1 MISSKMPVS
10 FQMDSEVI
18 TSTKPAYETSEE
30 TGNNDRKRKDQGNG
44 KTGKRSGK
52 ITRNSS
58 SKKKAEEQ
66 VICTM
71 KVTKQIT

>member
-1 MISSKMPVS
+1 
-10 FQMDSEVI
+10 MDSEVI
-18 TSTKPAYETSEE
+18 TSTKPVYERSEE

-52 ITRNSS
+52 NTTNSS

-66 VICTM
+66 VICIM